1 MWENELELA
10 KNIAVKAGKKI
21 MEYYH
26 GSFEVDIKSD
36 DSPVTS
42 ADRASNE
49 IIVSEL
55 KRKYPYYAILSE
67 ENDDDFSRLDNDFV
81 WIIDP
86 LDGTQDFVDHGNG
99 FAVNIALA
107 YKHEVVVGVVYIPVN
122 DELYYASK
130 GNGSFCV
137 RHNITNRISV
147 SNKTNDLTCL
157 TSLHFFGKEEKAL
170 INKHADRITICR
182 GAGASI
188 KACLIAEGKA
198 EICYRLYPNTK
209 EWDTAAPQILVEEAG
224 GYFLKPDGTPLR
236 YNREDVNNR
245 EGFIIVNSK
254 DNLLL

>member
-1 MWENELELA
+1 MWESELELA
-10 KNIAVKAGKKI
+10 KTIAVKAGKKI

-55 KRKYPYYAILSE
+55 KRKYPYFAILSE
-67 ENDDDFSRLDNDFV
+67 ENDDDFSRLDNDYV

-86 LDGTQDFVDHGNG
+86 LDGTQDFVDHGSG

-107 YKHEVVVGVVYIPVN
+107 YKHELVVGVVYIPVN

-137 RHNITNRISV
+137 RDNKVTRIRV
-147 SNKTNDLTCL
+147 SDKVDDLTCL
-157 TSLHFFGKEEKAL
+157 TSLHFFGKEEKEL
-170 INKHADRITICR
+170 VNKHSDKIKKCFA
-182 GAGASI
+182 AGASI

-209 EWDTAAPQILVEEAG
+209 EWDTAAPQLLVEEAG
-224 GYFLKPDGTPLR
+224 GYFLKPDGTPIR
-236 YNREDVNNR
+236 YNRKDVNNR
-245 EGFIIVNSK
+245 EGFIIANSK
-254 DNLLL
+254 ENFLL

>member
-1 MWENELELA
+1 MWESELELA
-10 KNIAVKAGKKI
+10 KTIAVKAGKKI

-55 KRKYPYYAILSE
+55 KRKYPYFAILSE
-67 ENDDDFSRLDNDFV
+67 ENDDDFSRLDNDYV

-86 LDGTQDFVDHGNG
+86 LDGTQDFVDHGSG

-107 YKHEVVVGVVYIPVN
+107 YKHELVVGVVYIPVN

-137 RHNITNRISV
+137 RD
-147 SNKTNDLTCL
+147 NKTTRIHVSDKVNDLTCL
-157 TSLHFFGKEEKAL
+157 TSLHFFGKEEKEL
-170 INKHADRITICR
+170 VNKHSDKIKKCFA
-182 GAGASI
+182 AGASI

-209 EWDTAAPQILVEEAG
+209 EWDTAAPQLLVEEAG
-224 GYFLKPDGTPLR
+224 GYFLKPDGSPIS
-236 YNREDVNNR
+236 YNRKDVNNQ
-245 EGFIIVNSK
+245 EGFIIVNRK
-254 DNLLL
+254 DNFLL

>member
-1 MWENELELA
+1 MWESELELA
-10 KNIAVKAGKKI
+10 KTIAIKAGKKI

-55 KRKYPYYAILSE
+55 KRKYPFFAILSE
-67 ENDDDFSRLDNDFV
+67 ENDDDFSRLDNDYV

-86 LDGTQDFVDHGNG
+86 LDGTQDFVDHGSG

-107 YKHEVVVGVVYIPVN
+107 YKHELVVGVVYIPVN

-137 RHNITNRISV
+137 RN
-147 SNKTNDLTCL
+147 NKTMRIHVSDKVNDLTCL
-157 TSLHFFGKEEKAL
+157 TSLHFFGKEETEL
-170 INKHADRITICR
+170 VNKHSDKIKKCFA
-182 GAGASI
+182 AGASI

-209 EWDTAAPQILVEEAG
+209 EWDTAAPQLLVEEAG
-224 GYFLKPDGTPLR
+224 GYFLKPDGTPIR
-236 YNREDVNNR
+236 YNRKDVNNR
-245 EGFIIVNSK
+245 EGFIIANSK
-254 DNLLL
+254 DNFLL